1 MKNSGK
7 TMIAVIVVVMLF
19 LSGAL
24 GAWIIGNDR
33 SSDSGKDKSVEKET
47 ESESVVEKE
56 KKEESTSGKPED
68 NNKKEN
74 NEAYR
79 GALKVSG
86 TKLVDENGDTVQ
98 LKGLS
103 THGIAWFPDYINQDC
118 FRQLHEDF
126 GINVIRLAMYTS
138 EYNGYCSGGN
148 QTDLKE
154 MINRGVSYAADND
167 MYAII
172 DWHTLSDNNPNTY
185 VEQSKEFFDEMSE
198 KYKDSDNVIYEICN
212 EPNGGTTWDEIKAYA
227 EQVIKVIRDN
237 DKDGVILV
245 GTPNWSQY
253 VDEASASPIE
263 GYENIM
269 YTLHFYA
276 GTHKDDLRAKMQ
288 SALDSGLPVFVSEF
302 GICDA
307 SGNGAI
313 DEAEAGK
320 WIEAMNNNDV
330 SYVMWN
336 ISNKDETSAIFKS
349 SCDKHSGF
357 TEYDLSDS
365 GKWFLNIMK
374 GRLNSDK
381 IYNNNNDSGEN
392 DSGNEKDETTANVEV
407 KHLTDVGFIVE
418 SKDGLKLKNKTG
430 VNV

>member
-1 MKNSGK
+1 M
-7 TMIAVIVVVMLF
+7 
-19 LSGAL
+19 
-24 GAWIIGNDR
+24 
-33 SSDSGKDKSVEKET
+33 
-47 ESESVVEKE
+47 
-56 KKEESTSGKPED
+56 
-68 NNKKEN
+68 
-74 NEAYR
+74 
-79 GALKVSG
+79 SG

-148 QTDLKE
+148 QTDLKG

-245 GTPNWSQY
+245 GTPNWRQY
-253 VDEASASPIE
+253 VDEASASPLE

-276 GTHKDDLRAKMQ
+276 GTLKDDLRAKMQ

-313 DEAEAGK
+313 DEAEAG
-320 WIEAMNNNDV
+320 
-330 SYVMWN
+330 
-336 ISNKDETSAIFKS
+336 
-349 SCDKHSGF
+349 
-357 TEYDLSDS
+357 
-365 GKWFLNIMK
+365 
-374 GRLNSDK
+374 
-381 IYNNNNDSGEN
+381 
-392 DSGNEKDETTANVEV
+392 
-407 KHLTDVGFIVE
+407 
-418 SKDGLKLKNKTG
+418 
-430 VNV
+430 